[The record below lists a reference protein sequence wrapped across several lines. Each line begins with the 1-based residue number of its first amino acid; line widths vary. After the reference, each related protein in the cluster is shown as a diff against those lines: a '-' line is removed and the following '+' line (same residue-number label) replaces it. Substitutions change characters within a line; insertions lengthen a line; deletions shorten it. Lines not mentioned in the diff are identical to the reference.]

1 MDVWSDWSPVTG
13 TDNGDNGGILEWS
26 RIVIGNDEDE
36 DVGAGLQECRGPT
49 IDTRIWITS
58 GKQLY
63 YDCTAEPRCGR

>member
-1 MDVWSDWSPVTG
+1 MGIGVTRGLIVDVDTG
-13 TDNGDNGGILEWS
+13 NNS
-26 RIVIGNDEDE
+26 EDA
-36 DVGAGLQECRGPT
+36 GAGLQECRGST